1 MTDRYVYV
9 LALILTITGLSIFA
23 YQWRVIGFPLT
34 ADEEAPVWT
43 IESAVAF
50 EGGPGSIKV
59 TLHVPTLT
67 PGFRVLNENHVSRGY
82 GFSVNY
88 GTGGREAQWAIR
100 RAEGPQTI
108 YYRISVYEDRSAR
121 EADTTPPFPP
131 MPVINEPFRTAVDVN
146 NRPTHHRS
154 RRSSCGA

>member
-50 EGGPGSIKV
+50 EGG
-59 TLHVPTLT
+59 
-67 PGFRVLNENHVSRGY
+67 
-82 GFSVNY
+82 
-88 GTGGREAQWAIR
+88 
-100 RAEGPQTI
+100 RAPA
-108 YYRISVYEDRSAR
+108 AR
-121 EADTTPPFPP
+121 
-131 MPVINEPFRTAVDVN
+131 
-146 NRPTHHRS
+146 
-154 RRSSCGA
+154 